1 MPGHA
6 RARTPKTS
14 AAAPRRTSIH
24 HDGCARVS
32 ISVLRDERKQS
43 RDAPA
48 RLLPDPCA
56 GFAGSCREK
65 MGALQPS
72 KRENEM
78 SWLPRVGERTR
89 ERVSREFDNL
99 GPDACIAE
107 ILDELRRSNPEVL
120 DMASRCAAD
129 LGDAAQL

>member
-32 ISVLRDERKQS
+32 ISILRDERKQS

-48 RLLPDPCA
+48 RLLPDPCG

-72 KRENEM
+72 KEGERNE
-78 SWLPRVGERTR
+78 LVTARGRAHERTR
-89 ERVSREFDNL
+89 VARVRQSR
-99 GPDACIAE
+99 A
-107 ILDELRRSNPEVL
+107 
-120 DMASRCAAD
+120 
-129 LGDAAQL
+129 